1 MSAILRQYALVLW
14 VIEELVR
21 LSDRLPGAFLTAR
34 FAAAW
39 VGPVALTALMAVL
52 MAGYA
57 HDWKRARGGWWPP
70 FVVVAVVL
78 LFGVKFG

>member
-1 MSAILRQYALVLW
+1 VL
-14 VIEELVR
+14 I
-21 LSDRLPGAFLTAR
+21 
-34 FAAAW
+34 
-39 VGPVALTALMAVL
+39 
-52 MAGYA
+52 AGYA